1 MKKSFIP
8 LILFSFI
15 LAHCTEQDE
24 SADQIHYSDLPGLP
38 VELIAE
44 AGESESYFPSRL
56 NDLYVNSE
64 GHLLVSDWGSVTLE
78 QFTPEGE
85 HIQTIA
91 TKGGGPGELPDFFFM
106 ADAGSNRLIVEHQG
120 ARRDFFEPDNRG
132 IYTYMSTI
140 SASENG
146 QFGYNLVGKRA
157 DNQYYAS
164 PRNVIRDVQS
174 LLVNPEDYRT
184 GTVAIIDDS
193 FKPVQDSLITLK
205 TPLPH
210 LTDAG
215 NGGFRVDMVPYRN
228 TDRFITLK
236 NGEYLVARPEKSRLE
251 FYDIDHNLIKEIELN
266 IAPRE
271 ITESDLDYAFRNL
284 RQEVIRAIKP
294 RVHEFKPPFLDILAS
309 ENHLWLHIDNRE
321 EGKDFVVL
329 DMAGNPAGK
338 FLLSEYDEVNKV
350 IENRIYTLHK
360 NPDVGHSVRIYEV
373 EI

>member
-1 MKKSFIP
+1 MKKLFIP

-15 LAHCTEQDE
+15 LAHCTGQDE

-38 VELIAE
+38 VELIAK

-56 NDLYVNSE
+56 NDLYVSSD
-64 GHLLVSDWGSVTLE
+64 GSILVSDFGSITLE
-78 QFTPEGE
+78 QFSPDGKHVKTVASE
-85 HIQTIA
+85 
-91 TKGGGPGELPDFFFM
+91 GGGPGELSNFYSLGD
-106 ADAGSNRLIVEHQG
+106 GGNNRLIIQHQG
-120 ARRDFFEPDNRG
+120 ARRDFFEPDG
-132 IYTYMSTI
+132 DGLFTYAGTVS
-140 SASENG
+140 SEENS
-146 QFGYNLVGKRA
+146 QFGYTAIGFRPENE
-157 DNQYYAS
+157 YYAI

-174 LLVNPEDYRT
+174 LMTNPEDYRT

-193 FKPVQDSLITLK
+193 FKPVQDSLIILK

-236 NGEYLVARPEKSRLE
+236 NGEYLVARPEESRLE
-251 FYDIDHNLIKEIELN
+251 FYDIDHTLLKEIELN
-266 IAPRE
+266 FAARE
-271 ITESDLDYAFRNL
+271 ITDTDLEYAFRNT
-284 RQEVIRAIKP
+284 RQEVMRAIKP

-309 ENHLWLHIDNRE
+309 ESHLWLHIDNLE
-321 EGKDFVVL
+321 SGKEFVVL
-329 DMAGNPAGK
+329 NMDGNPAGK
-338 FLLSEYDEVNKV
+338 FLLSEFDEVQKV

-360 NPDVGHSVRIYEV
+360 NPDVGHSVRVYEV